1 VITNTTVNN
10 QPWFRLHVSDGE
22 LLADGTALE
31 LVLADS
37 RDRLH
42 LLHFDG
48 EKGSISPQI
57 ELGGV
62 IYCPPRVH
70 SSVLTAVRFPSGVAE
85 YGERTELFCKV
96 TGLFR
101 HYIGVSPEA
110 AAYLAYIVICSWFPE
125 CDPGPV
131 TLCITGTD
139 VRQVLR
145 LFRLLHALCRR
156 PLVAAELTR
165 RLPFFL
171 HPTLMLNISWIS
183 AKTGGFWRALN
194 FPGVYV
200 ADAGGAV
207 SNIACAKIIFCEE
220 AEFRETW
227 GPEAKHF
234 SLLPVTGE
242 LPFLTPREADA
253 LADEYQ
259 RQFLMLRLRLLV
271 PRQQAGGDSD
281 VSSPD
286 PIGSAVRWHLPLF
299 LQGEPEI
306 VKALTPLLEA
316 HEQERLARHF
326 LDPHVA
332 IVEAVWAAAHA
343 GKEISVAEVAKRVN
357 ALLRNR
363 GEILEFSAKQIG
375 WKLKSL
381 GLQRHDNGNNKVL
394 RFCRETRRQIHK
406 LAAQFGLKL
415 PKMENCAD
423 CEDSQ
428 LAVQQ

>member
-1 VITNTTVNN
+1 
-10 QPWFRLHVSDGE
+10 
-22 LLADGTALE
+22 
-31 LVLADS
+31 
-37 RDRLH
+37 
-42 LLHFDG
+42 
-48 EKGSISPQI
+48 
-57 ELGGV
+57 
-62 IYCPPRVH
+62 
-70 SSVLTAVRFPSGVAE
+70 
-85 YGERTELFCKV
+85 
-96 TGLFR
+96 
-101 HYIGVSPEA
+101 
-110 AAYLAYIVICSWFPE
+110 
-125 CDPGPV
+125 
-131 TLCITGTD
+131 
-139 VRQVLR
+139 
-145 LFRLLHALCRR
+145 
-156 PLVAAELTR
+156 
-165 RLPFFL
+165 LPFFL

-200 ADAGGAV
+200 ADAG
-207 SNIACAKIIFCEE
+207 
-220 AEFRETW
+220 

-343 GKEISVAEVAKRVN
+343 GKEISGSM
-357 ALLRNR
+357 L
-363 GEILEFSAKQIG
+363 
-375 WKLKSL
+375 
-381 GLQRHDNGNNKVL
+381 
-394 RFCRETRRQIHK
+394 C
-406 LAAQFGLKL
+406 
-415 PKMENCAD
+415 
-423 CEDSQ
+423 
-428 LAVQQ
+428 